1 MESELIID
9 GQVIDLSA
17 DKPNENTGDTEDN
30 KTPTDIEPKDPIEP
44 EVVNKTDTGG
54 NQSGDKG
61 GSDDDSGDSDADG
74 YSLRIGDEEIS
85 LTEEDDDHVDGQPA
99 PQWIKDLRKANREKD
114 KELREMRRQLE
125 QLQSRPAEQQPQQQT
140 DVIPPKPTLES
151 CEYDEAA
158 FEQAMTDWHEKKSR
172 AEQQK
177 QQQERQQQEYQQ
189 RFQQRVEAHKQRAA
203 KLPVKDYQEM
213 ESIVLSELKPIQQE
227 IIIHAADEGSELIA
241 YALGKNP
248 QLRQRVAAET
258 DPIRAAFLLG
268 QISKQVSLAPKP
280 KKAIKPEP
288 EVRGGGADA
297 KQDDFNKLC
306 PGAKIE

>member
-9 GQVIDLSA
+9 GQVIDLSEKQETA
-17 DKPNENTGDTEDN
+17 EEVTTEQRQ
-30 KTPTDIEPKDPIEP
+30 P
-44 EVVNKTDTGG
+44 EEKVQATEEKVETESE
-54 NQSGDKG
+54 Q
-61 GSDDDSGDSDADG
+61 AEEQPEE
-74 YSLRIGDEEIS
+74 YSLRVGDEEIS

-114 KELREMRRQLE
+114 KELRDMRRQLE
-125 QLQSRPAEQQPQQQT
+125 QLQSRPAEQQPQQQA

-151 CEYDEAA
+151 CEYDETA

-189 RFQQRVEAHKQRAA
+189 KFLQRVEAHKQRAA

>member
-9 GQVIDLSA
+9 GQVIDLSEKQESA
-17 DKPNENTGDTEDN
+17 EEVTTEQQEQPERKDQGDTEQ
-30 KTPTDIEPKDPIEP
+30 
-44 EVVNKTDTGG
+44 EVTTESEQAEEQPDE
-54 NQSGDKG
+54 
-61 GSDDDSGDSDADG
+61 
-74 YSLRIGDEEIS
+74 YSLRIGDEEIPI
-85 LTEEDDDHVDGQPA
+85 TEEDDDHVDGQPA
-99 PQWIKDLRKANREKD
+99 PQWVKDLRKNNREKD
-114 KELREMRRQLE
+114 KELRELRRQLE
-125 QLQSRPAEQQPQQQT
+125 EIQSKPAEVRQPQS
-140 DVIPPKPTLES
+140 DALPPKPTLES
-151 CEYDEAA
+151 CDYDEAA
-158 FEQAMTDWHEKKSR
+158 FEQAVTDWHEKKSR

-177 QQQERQQQEYQQ
+177 QQHERQQQEYQQ

-203 KLPVKDYQEM
+203 KLPVRDYQEM
-213 ESIVLSELKPIQQE
+213 EAIVLSELPPVQQE
-227 IIIHAADEGSELIA
+227 IIIHCADEGSELIA
-241 YALGKNP
+241 YGLGKSQ

>member
-9 GQVIDLSA
+9 GQVIDLSE
-17 DKPNENTGDTEDN
+17 KQESTEEVTTEQQQPEE
-30 KTPTDIEPKDPIEP
+30 KVQASAEEVETDGEQTE
-44 EVVNKTDTGG
+44 EQTDE
-54 NQSGDKG
+54 
-61 GSDDDSGDSDADG
+61 
-74 YSLRIGDEEIS
+74 YSLRVGDEEIS
-85 LTEEDDDHVDGQPA
+85 LAEEDDDHVDGQPA
-99 PQWIKDLRKANREKD
+99 PQWVKDLRKNNREKD
-114 KELREMRRQLE
+114 KELRELRRQLE
-125 QLQSRPAEQQPQQQT
+125 QVQSRPTEQQPPQQA

-151 CEYDEAA
+151 CEYDEEAYEAA
-158 FEQAMTDWHEKKSR
+158 LTDWHEKKGR
-172 AEQQK
+172 AEQSK
-177 QQQERQQQEYQQ
+177 QQQQRQQQEYQQ

-213 ESIVLSELKPIQQE
+213 EEIVRAEVPDLHKE
-227 IIIHAADEGSELIA
+227 ILIHCADEGSELIA
-241 YALGKNP
+241 YGLGKSQ

-306 PGAKIE
+306 PGATIE

>member
-9 GQVIDLSA
+9 GQVIDLSEKQESA
-17 DKPNENTGDTEDN
+17 EEVTTEQPKPEEQVQKSEAKEETES
-30 KTPTDIEPKDPIEP
+30 EQAEEQP
-44 EVVNKTDTGG
+44 EE
-54 NQSGDKG
+54 
-61 GSDDDSGDSDADG
+61 
-74 YSLRIGDEEIS
+74 YSLRVGDEEIP

-99 PQWIKDLRKANREKD
+99 PQWVKDLRKNNREKD
-114 KELREMRRQLE
+114 KELRELRRQLE
-125 QLQSRPAEQQPQQQT
+125 QVQSRPAEQQPQQQT

-172 AEQQK
+172 AEQQM
-177 QQQERQQQEYQQ
+177 QQKERQQQEYQQ

-213 ESIVLSELKPIQQE
+213 EEIVRAEVPDLHKE
-227 IIIHAADEGSELIA
+227 ILIHCADEGSELIA
-241 YALGKNP
+241 YGLGKSQ

>member
-9 GQVIDLSA
+9 GQVIDLSE
-17 DKPNENTGDTEDN
+17 KQESTEEVATEQQQSEE
-30 KTPTDIEPKDPIEP
+30 KVQASAEEVETDGEQTE
-44 EVVNKTDTGG
+44 EQTDE
-54 NQSGDKG
+54 
-61 GSDDDSGDSDADG
+61 
-74 YSLRIGDEEIS
+74 YSLRVGDEEIS

-99 PQWIKDLRKANREKD
+99 PQWVKDLRKNNREKD
-114 KELREMRRQLE
+114 KELRELRRQLE
-125 QLQSRPAEQQPQQQT
+125 QVQSRPTEQQPPQQA

-151 CEYDEAA
+151 CEYDEEAYEAA
-158 FEQAMTDWHEKKSR
+158 LTDWHEKKGR
-172 AEQQK
+172 AEQSK
-177 QQQERQQQEYQQ
+177 QQQQRQQQEYQQ

-213 ESIVLSELKPIQQE
+213 EEIVRAEVPDLHKE
-227 IIIHAADEGSELIA
+227 ILIHCADEGSELIA
-241 YALGKNP
+241 YGLGKSQ

-306 PGAKIE
+306 PGATIE

>member
-1 MESELIID
+1 MENELIID
-9 GQVIDLSA
+9 GQVIDLSEKQESA
-17 DKPNENTGDTEDN
+17 EEVTTEQPQPEE
-30 KTPTDIEPKDPIEP
+30 KVQEP
-44 EVVNKTDTGG
+44 EVKTETESE
-54 NQSGDKG
+54 Q
-61 GSDDDSGDSDADG
+61 AEEQPEE
-74 YSLRIGDEEIS
+74 YSLRVGDEEIS

-99 PQWIKDLRKANREKD
+99 PQWVKDLRKNNREKD
-114 KELREMRRQLE
+114 KELRELRRQLE
-125 QLQSRPAEQQPQQQT
+125 EIQTKPVEQQQPQS
-140 DVIPPKPTLES
+140 DVIPPKPTMES
-151 CEYDEAA
+151 CDYDEEA
-158 FEQAMTDWHEKKSR
+158 FEKAVTDWHEKKSR
-172 AEQQK
+172 VEQTK
-177 QQQERQQQEYQQ
+177 QQQQRQQQEYQQ
-189 RFQQRVEAHKQRAA
+189 RFLQRIEAHKQRAA

-241 YALGKNP
+241 YALGKNQ

-297 KQDDFNKLC
+297 KQDDFNKKC
-306 PGAKIE
+306 PGAIIE

>member
-9 GQVIDLSA
+9 GQVIDLSEKQESA
-17 DKPNENTGDTEDN
+17 EEVTTEQQEQPERKDQGDTEQ
-30 KTPTDIEPKDPIEP
+30 
-44 EVVNKTDTGG
+44 EVTTESEQAEEQPDE
-54 NQSGDKG
+54 
-61 GSDDDSGDSDADG
+61 
-74 YSLRIGDEEIS
+74 YSLRIGDEEIPI
-85 LTEEDDDHVDGQPA
+85 TEEDDDHVDGQPA
-99 PQWIKDLRKANREKD
+99 PQWVKDLRRNNREKD
-114 KELREMRRQLE
+114 KELRELRRQLE
-125 QLQSRPAEQQPQQQT
+125 EIQSKPAEVQQPQS
-140 DVIPPKPTLES
+140 DALPPKPTLES
-151 CEYDEAA
+151 CDYDEAA
-158 FEQAMTDWHEKKSR
+158 FEQAVTDWHEKKSR

-177 QQQERQQQEYQQ
+177 QQQQRQQQEYQQ

-203 KLPVKDYQEM
+203 KLPVRDYQEM
-213 ESIVLSELKPIQQE
+213 EAIVLSELPPVQQE
-227 IIIHAADEGSELIA
+227 IIIHCADEGSELIA
-241 YALGKNP
+241 YGLGKSQ

>member
-17 DKPNENTGDTEDN
+17 DKPNENAGDTTD
-30 KTPTDIEPKDPIEP
+30 KSAPTDIDPQKPVEP
-44 EVVNKTDTGG
+44 EVINKTDTGG
-54 NQSGDKG
+54 SQSGDKG
-61 GSDDDSGDSDADG
+61 ESEGEAGDGDVDG
-74 YSLRIGDEEIS
+74 YSLRIGDEEIP

-99 PQWIKDLRKANREKD
+99 PQWVKDLRKNNREKD
-114 KELREMRRQLE
+114 KELRELRRQLE
-125 QLQSRPAEQQPQQQT
+125 HIQSKPAEVQQPQS

-158 FEQAMTDWHEKKSR
+158 FEQAMTDWHEKKGR
-172 AEQQK
+172 AEQVK
-177 QQQERQQQEYQQ
+177 QQQQRQQQELQQ
-189 RFQQRVEAHKQRAA
+189 RLTERLTKHQERAA
-203 KLPVKDYQEM
+203 KLPVKDYREM
-213 ESIVLSELKPIQQE
+213 EDIVRQEIPVIQQE
-227 IIIHAADEGSELIA
+227 ILIHAADEGSELVA
-241 YALGKNP
+241 YALGKNQ

-268 QISKQVSLAPKP
+268 QISQQVKLAPKP

>member
-9 GQVIDLSA
+9 GQVIDLSEKQEEA
-17 DKPNENTGDTEDN
+17 EEVVTEAKENPDE
-30 KTPTDIEPKDPIEP
+30 KSQEEP
-44 EVVNKTDTGG
+44 EQKEKKAESEQPEEQPED
-54 NQSGDKG
+54 
-61 GSDDDSGDSDADG
+61 
-74 YSLRIGDEEIS
+74 YSLQIGDEEIS
-85 LTEEDDDHVDGQPA
+85 LNPEEDDHIDGQPA
-99 PQWIKDLRKANREKD
+99 PQWV
-114 KELREMRRQLE
+114 KELRKGFKETQKENRELRRQLE
-125 QLQSRPAEQQPQQQT
+125 QIQSKPAEAQQPQSG
-140 DVIPPKPTLES
+140 VIPPKPTLES

-158 FEQAMTDWHEKKSR
+158 FEQAMTDWHEKKGR
-172 AEQQK
+172 AEQI
-177 QQQERQQQEYQQ
+177 QQQQQRQQQESQQ

-213 ESIVLSELKPIQQE
+213 EEIVRSEVPDLHKE
-227 IIIHAADEGSELIA
+227 IIIHCADEGSELIA
-241 YALGKNP
+241 YGLGKSQ

-268 QISKQVSLAPKP
+268 QISQQVKLAPKP

>member
-9 GQVIDLSA
+9 GQVIDLSEKQEEA
-17 DKPNENTGDTEDN
+17 EEVITEAKEKPEE
-30 KTPTDIEPKDPIEP
+30 KSQEEP
-44 EVVNKTDTGG
+44 EQKEKKAESEQPEEQPED
-54 NQSGDKG
+54 
-61 GSDDDSGDSDADG
+61 
-74 YSLRIGDEEIS
+74 YSLQIGDEEIS
-85 LTEEDDDHVDGQPA
+85 LNPEEDDHIDGQPA
-99 PQWIKDLRKANREKD
+99 PQWV
-114 KELREMRRQLE
+114 KELRKGFKETQKENRELRRQLE
-125 QLQSRPAEQQPQQQT
+125 QIQSKPAEAQQPQS

-158 FEQAMTDWHEKKSR
+158 FEQAMTDWHEKKGR
-172 AEQQK
+172 AEQVK
-177 QQQERQQQEYQQ
+177 QQQQRQQQELQQ
-189 RFQQRVEAHKQRAA
+189 RLTERLTKHQERAA
-203 KLPVKDYQEM
+203 KLPVKDYREM
-213 ESIVLSELKPIQQE
+213 EDIVRQEIPVIQQE
-227 IIIHAADEGSELIA
+227 ILIHAADEGSELVA
-241 YALGKNP
+241 YALGKNQ

-268 QISKQVSLAPKP
+268 QISQQVKLAPKP

>member
-9 GQVIDLSA
+9 GQVIDLSEKQESA
-17 DKPNENTGDTEDN
+17 EEVTTEQP
-30 KTPTDIEPKDPIEP
+30 KTEEQVQESEAKEETESEQAEEQP
-44 EVVNKTDTGG
+44 EE
-54 NQSGDKG
+54 
-61 GSDDDSGDSDADG
+61 
-74 YSLRIGDEEIS
+74 YSLRVGDEEIP

-99 PQWIKDLRKANREKD
+99 PQWVKDLRKNNREKD
-114 KELREMRRQLE
+114 KELRELRRQLE
-125 QLQSRPAEQQPQQQT
+125 QVQSRPTEQQPQQQT

-151 CEYDEAA
+151 CEYDEEA
-158 FEQAMTDWHEKKSR
+158 FEQAITDWHEKKSR
-172 AEQQK
+172 AEQQM
-177 QQQERQQQEYQQ
+177 QQKERQQQEYQQ

-213 ESIVLSELKPIQQE
+213 EEIVRAEVPDLHKE
-227 IIIHAADEGSELIA
+227 ILIHCADEGSELIA
-241 YALGKNP
+241 YGLGKSQ

-268 QISKQVSLAPKP
+268 QISKQVHLAPKP

-297 KQDDFNKLC
+297 KQDDFNKKC
-306 PGAKIE
+306 PSAIIE

>member
-9 GQVIDLSA
+9 GQVIDLSE
-17 DKPNENTGDTEDN
+17 KQESTEEVTTEQQQPEE
-30 KTPTDIEPKDPIEP
+30 KVQASAEEVETDGEQAE
-44 EVVNKTDTGG
+44 EQTDE
-54 NQSGDKG
+54 
-61 GSDDDSGDSDADG
+61 
-74 YSLRIGDEEIS
+74 YSLRVGDEEIP

-99 PQWIKDLRKANREKD
+99 PQWVKDLRKNNREKD
-114 KELREMRRQLE
+114 KELRELRRQLE
-125 QLQSRPAEQQPQQQT
+125 QVQSRPTEQQPQQQV

-151 CEYDEAA
+151 CEYDEEAYEAA
-158 FEQAMTDWHEKKSR
+158 LTDWHEKKGR
-172 AEQQK
+172 AEQSK
-177 QQQERQQQEYQQ
+177 QQQQRQQQEYQQ

-213 ESIVLSELKPIQQE
+213 EEIVRAEVPDLHKE
-227 IIIHAADEGSELIA
+227 ILIHCADEGSELIA
-241 YALGKNP
+241 YGLGKSQ

-306 PGAKIE
+306 PGATIE

>member
-9 GQVIDLSA
+9 GQVIDLSE
-17 DKPNENTGDTEDN
+17 KQESTEEVTTEQQQPEENVQATAEEEETEGEQTEEQPD
-30 KTPTDIEPKDPIEP
+30 E
-44 EVVNKTDTGG
+44 
-54 NQSGDKG
+54 
-61 GSDDDSGDSDADG
+61 
-74 YSLRIGDEEIS
+74 YSLRVGDEEIS
-85 LTEEDDDHVDGQPA
+85 LTGEDDDHVDGQPA
-99 PQWIKDLRKANREKD
+99 PQWVKDLRKNNREKD
-114 KELREMRRQLE
+114 KELRELRRQLE
-125 QLQSRPAEQQPQQQT
+125 LVQSRPADQQPQQQT

-151 CEYDEAA
+151 CDYDEQA
-158 FEQAMTDWHEKKSR
+158 FETALTDWHEKKGR
-172 AEQQK
+172 AEQSK

-213 ESIVLSELKPIQQE
+213 EEIVRAEVPDLHKE
-227 IIIHAADEGSELIA
+227 ILIHCADEGSELIA
-241 YALGKNP
+241 YGLGKSQ

-297 KQDDFNKLC
+297 KQDDFNKFC
-306 PGAKIE
+306 PGAIIE

>member
-9 GQVIDLSA
+9 GQVIDLSEKQESA
-17 DKPNENTGDTEDN
+17 EEVTAEQPKPEEKVQETEE
-30 KTPTDIEPKDPIEP
+30 KAETESEQAEEQP
-44 EVVNKTDTGG
+44 EE
-54 NQSGDKG
+54 
-61 GSDDDSGDSDADG
+61 
-74 YSLRIGDEEIS
+74 YSLRVGDVEIP
-85 LTEEDDDHVDGQPA
+85 LTEEDDDHVDGHPA
-99 PQWIKDLRKANREKD
+99 PQWVKDLRKNNREKD
-114 KELREMRRQLE
+114 KELRELRRQLE
-125 QLQSRPAEQQPQQQT
+125 EIQSKQVEVQQPQS

-177 QQQERQQQEYQQ
+177 QQQERQQQENIQK
-189 RFQQRVEAHKQRAA
+189 FQQRLQKHQERAT
-203 KLPVKDYQEM
+203 KLPVKDYRET
-213 ESIVLSELKPIQQE
+213 EEIVRRELPVIQQE
-227 IIIHAADEGSELIA
+227 ILIHAADEGSELIA

>member
-9 GQVIDLSA
+9 GQVIDLSG
-17 DKPNENTGDTEDN
+17 KQESTEEVTTEQQQPEENVQAPAEEEESEGEQTEGQ
-30 KTPTDIEPKDPIEP
+30 P
-44 EVVNKTDTGG
+44 EE
-54 NQSGDKG
+54 
-61 GSDDDSGDSDADG
+61 
-74 YSLRIGDEEIS
+74 YSLRVGDEEIS
-85 LTEEDDDHVDGQPA
+85 LAEEDDDHVDGQPA
-99 PQWIKDLRKANREKD
+99 PQWVKDLRKNNREKD
-114 KELREMRRQLE
+114 KELRELRRQLE
-125 QLQSRPAEQQPQQQT
+125 QVQSRPAEQQPQQQT

-151 CEYDEAA
+151 CDYDEAA
-158 FEQAMTDWHEKKSR
+158 FEQAMTDWHENKSR
-172 AEQQK
+172 VEQDNQQK
-177 QQQERQQQEYQQ
+177 QRQQQELQERYNQ
-189 RFQQRVEAHKQRAA
+189 RIAKHHERAA
-203 KLPVKDYQEM
+203 KLPVKDYAETEEIVRNELPSVHQ
-213 ESIVLSELKPIQQE
+213 SIL
-227 IIIHAADEGSELIA
+227 IHAADEGSELIA

-306 PGAKIE
+306 PGATIE

>member
-9 GQVIDLSA
+9 GQVIYLSEKQESA
-17 DKPNENTGDTEDN
+17 EEVTTEQQEQPE
-30 KTPTDIEPKDPIEP
+30 KKDQAETEQEVATESEQAEEQP
-44 EVVNKTDTGG
+44 EE
-54 NQSGDKG
+54 
-61 GSDDDSGDSDADG
+61 
-74 YSLRIGDEEIS
+74 YSLRVGDEEIP
-85 LTEEDDDHVDGQPA
+85 LTEEDDHVDGKPA
-99 PQWIKDLRKANREKD
+99 PQWVKDLRKNNREKD
-114 KELREMRRQLE
+114 KELRELRRQLE
-125 QLQSRPAEQQPQQQT
+125 QIQTKPAEAQQPQS

-158 FEQAMTDWHEKKSR
+158 FDQAMTDWHEKKSR
-172 AEQQK
+172 AEQEK
-177 QQQERQQQEYQQ
+177 QQQQRQQHELQQ
-189 RFQQRVEAHKQRAA
+189 RYNERIAKHNERAA
-203 KLPVKDYQEM
+203 KLPVKDYAET
-213 ESIVLSELKPIQQE
+213 EAIVRSELPPIQQS
-227 IIIHAADEGSELIA
+227 ILIHAADEGSELIA
-241 YALGKNP
+241 YALGKNQ

>member
-9 GQVIDLSA
+9 GQVIDLSEKQESA
-17 DKPNENTGDTEDN
+17 EEVATEQPKPEEQVQESEVKEETES
-30 KTPTDIEPKDPIEP
+30 EQAEEQP
-44 EVVNKTDTGG
+44 EE
-54 NQSGDKG
+54 
-61 GSDDDSGDSDADG
+61 
-74 YSLRIGDEEIS
+74 YSLRVGDEEIP

-280 KKAIKPEP
+280 KKVIKPEP

-297 KQDDFNKLC
+297 KQDDFQKYC
-306 PGAKIE
+306 PGAIIE

>member
-1 MESELIID
+1 MENELIID
-9 GQVIDLSA
+9 GQVIDLSEKQDSA
-17 DKPNENTGDTEDN
+17 EEVTTEQQEHPEKKDQADTEQ
-30 KTPTDIEPKDPIEP
+30 
-44 EVVNKTDTGG
+44 EVTAESEQAEEQPDE
-54 NQSGDKG
+54 
-61 GSDDDSGDSDADG
+61 
-74 YSLRIGDEEIS
+74 YSLRIGDEEIP

-99 PQWIKDLRKANREKD
+99 PQWVKDLRKNNREKD
-114 KELREMRRQLE
+114 KELRELRRQLE
-125 QLQSRPAEQQPQQQT
+125 EIQSKPAEVQQPQS
-140 DVIPPKPTLES
+140 DALPPKPTLES
-151 CEYDEAA
+151 CDYDEAA
-158 FEQAMTDWHEKKSR
+158 FEQAVTDWHEKKSR

-177 QQQERQQQEYQQ
+177 QQHERQQQEYQQ

-297 KQDDFNKLC
+297 KQDEFNKLC

>member
-9 GQVIDLSA
+9 GQVIDLSEKQESA
-17 DKPNENTGDTEDN
+17 EEVTTEQQEQPEKKDQA
-30 KTPTDIEPKDPIEP
+30 DIEQ
-44 EVVNKTDTGG
+44 EVITESEQAEEQPDE
-54 NQSGDKG
+54 
-61 GSDDDSGDSDADG
+61 
-74 YSLRIGDEEIS
+74 YSLRIGDEEIL

-99 PQWIKDLRKANREKD
+99 PQWVKDLRKNNREKD
-114 KELREMRRQLE
+114 KELRELRRQLE
-125 QLQSRPAEQQPQQQT
+125 EIQSKPAEVQQPQS
-140 DVIPPKPTLES
+140 DALPPKPTLES
-151 CEYDEAA
+151 CDYDEAA
-158 FEQAMTDWHEKKSR
+158 FEQAVTDWHEKKSR

-177 QQQERQQQEYQQ
+177 QQQQRQQQEYQQ

>member
-9 GQVIDLSA
+9 GQVIDLSEKQESA
-17 DKPNENTGDTEDN
+17 EEVTTEQPKTEEKVQDPEAKAETENEQAE
-30 KTPTDIEPKDPIEP
+30 EQP
-44 EVVNKTDTGG
+44 EE
-54 NQSGDKG
+54 
-61 GSDDDSGDSDADG
+61 
-74 YSLRIGDEEIS
+74 YSLRVGDEEIP

-140 DVIPPKPTLES
+140 DAIPPKPTLES

-280 KKAIKPEP
+280 KKTIKPEP
-288 EVRGGGADA
+288 EVRGGAADV

>member
-9 GQVIDLSA
+9 GQVIDLSEKQESA
-17 DKPNENTGDTEDN
+17 EEVTAEQPKPEEQVQESEVKAETES
-30 KTPTDIEPKDPIEP
+30 EQAEEQP
-44 EVVNKTDTGG
+44 EE
-54 NQSGDKG
+54 
-61 GSDDDSGDSDADG
+61 
-74 YSLRIGDEEIS
+74 YSLRVGDEEIP

-99 PQWIKDLRKANREKD
+99 PQWVKDLRKNNREKD
-114 KELREMRRQLE
+114 KELRELRRQLE
-125 QLQSRPAEQQPQQQT
+125 QIQSRPAEQQPQQQT

-177 QQQERQQQEYQQ
+177 QQQERQQQENIQK
-189 RFQQRVEAHKQRAA
+189 FQQRLQKHQERAT
-203 KLPVKDYQEM
+203 KLPVKDYRET
-213 ESIVLSELKPIQQE
+213 EEIVRRELPVIQQE
-227 IIIHAADEGSELIA
+227 ILIHAADEGSELIA

>member
-9 GQVIDLSA
+9 GQVIDLSEKQESA
-17 DKPNENTGDTEDN
+17 EEVTTEQQEQPEKKGQADTEQ
-30 KTPTDIEPKDPIEP
+30 
-44 EVVNKTDTGG
+44 EVTAESEQAEEQPDE
-54 NQSGDKG
+54 
-61 GSDDDSGDSDADG
+61 
-74 YSLRIGDEEIS
+74 YSLRIGDEEIP

-99 PQWIKDLRKANREKD
+99 PQWVKDLRKNNREKD
-114 KELREMRRQLE
+114 KELRELRRQLE
-125 QLQSRPAEQQPQQQT
+125 EIQSKPAEVQQPQS
-140 DVIPPKPTLES
+140 DALPPKPTLES
-151 CEYDEAA
+151 CDYDEAA
-158 FEQAMTDWHEKKSR
+158 FEQAVTDWHEKKSR

-177 QQQERQQQEYQQ
+177 QQQQRQQQEYQQ

-297 KQDDFNKLC
+297 KQDEFNKLC